1 MDGGSGLN
9 LMYIDTFEEL
19 RLTRDQLQSSL
30 HPFYGVVLS
39 KQSIPLGRVTLPV
52 AIEDARNYHTETLA
66 FEVVDFSRP

>member
-1 MDGGSGLN
+1 MDGGSSLN

-19 RLTRDQLQSSL
+19 RLTRDQLQSSP

-52 AIEDARNYHTETLA
+52 TIEDGRNYHTETLT